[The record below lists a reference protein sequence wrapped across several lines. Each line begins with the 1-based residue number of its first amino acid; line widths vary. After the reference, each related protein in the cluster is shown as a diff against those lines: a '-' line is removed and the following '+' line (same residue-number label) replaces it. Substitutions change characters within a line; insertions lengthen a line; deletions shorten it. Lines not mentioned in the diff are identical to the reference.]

1 MIRINQIKLNV
12 GHTEEQLLQ
21 SILHTLSI
29 KETELIQWNIVKK
42 SIDARKKPQIFYI
55 YSVDVEV
62 TNEIAL
68 HKKLAKRKNNQI
80 QMVSPISYSHVPCGA
95 KDLDNPPII
104 VGAGPAGLFCAY
116 ELAIQ
121 GYAPILLER
130 GGAVEERRN
139 DVEKFWETGILNTES
154 NVQFGEGG
162 AGTFSDGKLNTGV
175 KDPSGRNKRVLETL
189 VAHGAPEEI
198 LYDSK
203 PHIGTDI
210 LINVVRSMRKRIIEL
225 GGSVRFHSKVTEL
238 IIEDNHIQGVRINHQ
253 KDQILRSNIVV
264 LAIGHSARDTFEY
277 LYKAQI
283 PMIAKS
289 FAIGLRVEH
298 PQELI
303 NISQYGKDYPKM
315 LPASPYKLTANLASG
330 RGVYSFCMCP
340 GGYVVNASSEE
351 GLLAVNGMSYSKR
364 DSRNANSA
372 IVVTVNPSDYGADD
386 SQPLQGMYYQQMLE
400 KRAYEAGQGNIPIQL
415 YGDYCQNI
423 ASTEVRTVIPE
434 IKGKYLPTNIRQI
447 LPEFLGDSI
456 QEGMEIFGKKI
467 KGFSHPDTI
476 LSGIESRTSS
486 PIRILR
492 NQEFQSEIKGLY
504 PCGEGAGYAG
514 GITSAA
520 IDGIK
525 VYEAISNQY
534 KTR

>member
-1 MIRINQIKLNV
+1 MIRINQIKLKV
-12 GHTEEQLLQ
+12 GHTEGQLVQ
-21 SILHTLSI
+21 SILRALSM
-29 KETELIQWNIVKK
+29 KETEVIQWNIVKK

-62 TNEIAL
+62 ANEVPL
-68 HKKLAKRKNNQI
+68 HKKINKLKSNQI
-80 QMVSPISYSHVPCGA
+80 QIITPTSYGHIPCGTRSLA
-95 KDLDNPPII
+95 HPPII
-104 VGAGPAGLFCAY
+104 IGAGPAGLFCAY
-116 ELAIQ
+116 ELALQ
-121 GYAPILLER
+121 GYVPILLER
-130 GGAVEERRN
+130 GGAVEERKS
-139 DVEKFWETGILNTES
+139 DVETFWETGILNTES

-175 KDPSGRNKRVLETL
+175 KDPSGRNKRVLETF

-198 LYDSK
+198 LYESK

-210 LINVVRSMRKRIIEL
+210 LIDVVRSMRNRIIEL

-238 IIEDNHIQGVRINHQ
+238 IIEDKRIKGVRINHQ
-253 KDQILRSNIVV
+253 KETLLRSDIVV

-277 LYKAQI
+277 LHQAQI
-283 PMIAKS
+283 PMVAKS

-303 NISQYGKDYPKM
+303 NISQYGEDYPAV

-340 GGYVVNASSEE
+340 GGHVVNASSEQ

-372 IVVTVNPSDYGADD
+372 IVVTVNPSDYGADET
-386 SQPLQGMYYQQMLE
+386 QPLQGMYYQQLLE
-400 KRAYEAGQGNIPIQL
+400 KRAYEAGKGNIPIQL

-456 QEGMEIFGKKI
+456 QEGMDIFGKKI
-467 KGFSHPDTI
+467 KGFAHPDTI

-525 VYEAISNQY
+525 VYEAISDQF
-534 KTR
+534 KHR